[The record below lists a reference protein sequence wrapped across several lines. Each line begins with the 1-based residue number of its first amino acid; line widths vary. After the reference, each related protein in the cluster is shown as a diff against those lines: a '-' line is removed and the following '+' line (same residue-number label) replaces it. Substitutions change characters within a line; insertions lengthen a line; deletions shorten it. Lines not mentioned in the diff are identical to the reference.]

1 MKDSNKLGILLRVS
15 TKGQEEDGTSLEV
28 QEQLGRKMSERLGY
42 EPVIFNEGS
51 QSSFKVNIEE
61 RLKLVELLDEIQN
74 NRIND
79 IWVYNTDRLGRNS
92 DSWLT
97 IYKILLNKG
106 VRVFVGSNEKPYDL
120 DNSMDEMVMGFLSLI
135 SQYDNKLRRMRSVLG
150 KRNSLKN
157 GNTFVG
163 GTKPFGYDVK
173 GKKLVINKEES
184 ECIKEIFKMYSDGK
198 STMDIK
204 TYLDIKTSFRPK
216 RSNSGWN
223 IGTIQK
229 MLGNTLYKGEQK
241 WEWKEKVRG
250 EDKIVDKIVLK
261 TPMIISN
268 RLWDDVQKT
277 LDNNLRSKNNSKINQ
292 TLFDGLLHCKSCQM
306 KLSIK
311 TKSDSMYD
319 LYTCRSVEYKWKNP
333 EKWKSK
339 HENCTL
345 KKSVR
350 VGTTDKVMINH
361 LIDILKDSKRVREN
375 FKVKSV
381 SPKFED
387 VDDLK
392 TRKSKKKK
400 YLSEK
405 RKIKDKLEGSLVD
418 TEVRIIT
425 NEVSKSVGKKMK
437 IRIHEL
443 IDEVDTQIDELLRE
457 INVLDNSSEW
467 IDWLNQ
473 MYLEV
478 DSLET
483 LPLNEQ
489 KIFVSNYLKK
499 VGVEYVPEE
508 NSHKFHFEFLYP
520 IVEDTIKM
528 SGKDKT
534 GRRKYE
540 ILDGSTKS
548 ILVHKVSNSK
558 NKLPIDERERLD
570 KVISELRVEKSLSLS
585 EVSKELNS
593 RGFKTPTKKLW
604 DKSKLSSYIKH
615 MNVDVGK

>member
-229 MLGNTLYKGEQK
+229 MLGNTL
-241 WEWKEKVRG
+241 
-250 EDKIVDKIVLK
+250 
-261 TPMIISN
+261 
-268 RLWDDVQKT
+268 
-277 LDNNLRSKNNSKINQ
+277 
-292 TLFDGLLHCKSCQM
+292 
-306 KLSIK
+306 
-311 TKSDSMYD
+311 
-319 LYTCRSVEYKWKNP
+319 
-333 EKWKSK
+333 
-339 HENCTL
+339 
-345 KKSVR
+345 
-350 VGTTDKVMINH
+350 
-361 LIDILKDSKRVREN
+361 
-375 FKVKSV
+375 
-381 SPKFED
+381 
-387 VDDLK
+387 
-392 TRKSKKKK
+392 
-400 YLSEK
+400 
-405 RKIKDKLEGSLVD
+405 
-418 TEVRIIT
+418 
-425 NEVSKSVGKKMK
+425 
-437 IRIHEL
+437 
-443 IDEVDTQIDELLRE
+443 
-457 INVLDNSSEW
+457 
-467 IDWLNQ
+467 
-473 MYLEV
+473 
-478 DSLET
+478 
-483 LPLNEQ
+483 
-489 KIFVSNYLKK
+489 
-499 VGVEYVPEE
+499 
-508 NSHKFHFEFLYP
+508 
-520 IVEDTIKM
+520 
-528 SGKDKT
+528 
-534 GRRKYE
+534 
-540 ILDGSTKS
+540 
-548 ILVHKVSNSK
+548 
-558 NKLPIDERERLD
+558 
-570 KVISELRVEKSLSLS
+570 
-585 EVSKELNS
+585 
-593 RGFKTPTKKLW
+593 
-604 DKSKLSSYIKH
+604 
-615 MNVDVGK
+615 

>member
-392 TRKSKKKK
+392 TRTSKKKK